1 MSQFFARSASSGSEA
16 AAALATAERTTTK
29 SRNPWQLGWYRF
41 KQNRT
46 AIVGLVIT
54 LAFVVAAIFSPL
66 IATHDPVKQS
76 LSDAVQRPSREH
88 FLGTDELGR
97 DIFSR
102 IVEGARISL
111 SLSALSVSIGL
122 LSGLVIGVVSGF
134 YGRWVDMV
142 LMRIID
148 VMLAIPGLLLAI
160 TIVAVIGVGLTSIIF
175 AIAFSSIPTF
185 ARLARGRTLAVR
197 SEEFIL
203 AATAIG
209 SSNRRLM
216 IKHVVPNIIPPLIV
230 QTTLQLAAAILT
242 ASGLSFLGL
251 GAQPPTPEWGS
262 MLSTGR
268 AYLTSSPHVAVFPG
282 IAIMLVVFGFNLLG
296 DGLLFA
302 LDPRSGRRA

>member
-1 MSQFFARSASSGSEA
+1 MSQPSARSTPGSSEPA
-16 AAALATAERTTTK
+16 AVLATATQLSAK

-46 AIVGLVIT
+46 AIAGLVIT
-54 LAFVVAAIFSPL
+54 IIFVLAAIFAPVIS
-66 IATHDPVKQS
+66 THDPVKQS
-76 LSDAVQRPSREH
+76 LSNAVETPSSEH
-88 FLGTDELGR
+88 LLGTDELGR

-102 IVEGARISL
+102 IIEGARISL
-111 SLSALSVSIGL
+111 SLSALSVAIGL
-122 LSGLVIGVVSGF
+122 LLGLLIGVVSGF
-134 YGRWVDMV
+134 YGKWVDTL
-142 LMRIID
+142 LMRIVD

-160 TIVAVIGVGLTSIIF
+160 TIVAIIGVGLRSIVF
-175 AIAFSSIPTF
+175 AIAISSIPTF
-185 ARLARGRTLAVR
+185 ARLARGSTLVVR
-197 SEEFIL
+197 SEEFIT

-251 GAQPPTPEWGS
+251 GAQPPSPEWGA